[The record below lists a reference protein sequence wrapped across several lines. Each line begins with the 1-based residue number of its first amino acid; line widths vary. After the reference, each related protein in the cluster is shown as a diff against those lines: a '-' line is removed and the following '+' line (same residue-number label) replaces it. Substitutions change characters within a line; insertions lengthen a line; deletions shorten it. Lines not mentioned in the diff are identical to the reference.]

1 MVPITKQKLIQIE
14 LTNSC
19 INQCANCTRFVGHH
33 RKPFMMDIT
42 TFIKALESLD
52 GWKGGIG
59 IMGGEPTLHPE
70 FREILNIFR
79 DMVPDRRKRE
89 LWTAGY
95 KWKQYEKDIKETFDE
110 DLISFNDHTQ
120 TCGKHAPILASV
132 KDLIRNN
139 KEREFAIEN
148 CWVQPRWSSSIT
160 PFGCYFCEI
169 AGAMDILFTGGKN
182 AWPLEKGWW
191 KRSVKD
197 FEKQKKAICPNCG
210 INIPIG
216 DLNDHATYDV
226 ISKTNLDKLKKL
238 RSPKVMGG
246 NYALY
251 EKKWTLEMIK
261 AKYKKDAKP
270 WIWRSFKAH
279 TPEQVAA
286 HLGKNPDKKQG

>member
-33 RKPFMMDIT
+33 RKTFMMDIP
-42 TFIKALESLD
+42 TFKKALESLD
-52 GWKGGIG
+52 GWEGGIG

-70 FREILNIFR
+70 FRKILKIFR
-79 DMVPDRRKRE
+79 QMVPDKRKRE

-120 TCGKHAPILASV
+120 SCGKHAPILASV
-132 KDLIRNN
+132 KDLVRGDG
-139 KEREFAIEN
+139 ERKTIIDN

-169 AGAMDILFTGGKN
+169 AGAMDVLFYGGKN
-182 AWPLEKGWW
+182 AWPIEKDWW
-191 KRSVKD
+191 RREVKD
-197 FEKQKKAICPNCG
+197 FEKQKKLICPDCG
-210 INIPIG
+210 INVPIG
-216 DLNDHATYDV
+216 DLNDHATYDI
-226 ISKTNLDKLKKL
+226 ISRHNLHKLKML
-238 RSPKVMGG
+238 RSPKVIAG
-246 NYALY
+246 NYAQY
-251 EKKWTLEMIK
+251 NTPWTLDRIK
-261 AKYKKDAKP
+261 DKFKKDAKP

-286 HLGKNPDKKQG
+286 HLGKNTDKK

>member
-1 MVPITKQKLIQIE
+1 MMTVPV
-14 LTNSC
+14 
-19 INQCANCTRFVGHH
+19 FY
-33 RKPFMMDIT
+33 
-42 TFIKALESLD
+42 KALESLE

-70 FREILNIFR
+70 FKKILEIFR
-79 DMVPDRRKRE
+79 TLVPDKRKRE

-110 DLISFNDHTQ
+110 DLISYNDHTQ

-132 KDLIRNN
+132 RDLVRDP
-139 KEREFAIEN
+139 KEREAIIEN

-169 AGAMDILFTGGKN
+169 AGAMDIMLTGGKN

-191 KRSVKD
+191 ERSVKE
-197 FEKQKKAICPNCG
+197 FEKQKKSICPSCG

-216 DLNDHATYDV
+216 DLNDKATYDV
-226 ISKTNLDKLKKL
+226 ISKTNLEKLKKL
-238 RSPKVMGG
+238 KSPKVMGG

-251 EKKWTLEMIK
+251 EKKWNLKDIK
-261 AKYKKDAKP
+261 DKYKKDAKP
-270 WIWRSFKAH
+270 WIWRSFRAH
-279 TPEQVAA
+279 TPADVAS
-286 HLGKNPDKKQG
+286 HLGTNTDKKQG

>member
-33 RKPFMMDIT
+33 KKPFMMTVPI
-42 TFIKALESLD
+42 FIKALESLE

-70 FREILNIFR
+70 FKKILEIFR
-79 DMVPDRRKRE
+79 TLVPDKRKRE

-95 KWKQYEKDIKETFDE
+95 KWKQYEKDIEETFYNG
-110 DLISFNDHTQ
+110 LISFNDHTQ

-132 KDLIRNN
+132 NDLVRCRT
-139 KEREFAIEN
+139 ERETIIEN

-169 AGAMDILFTGGKN
+169 AGAMDIMFTGGKN
-182 AWPLEKGWW
+182 AWKIEKDWW
-191 KRSVKD
+191 KRDVKD
-197 FEKQKKAICPNCG
+197 FEKQKKEICPYCG

-216 DLNDHATYDV
+216 DLNDKATYDI
-226 ISKTNLDKLKKL
+226 ISNNNLERLRRL
-238 RSPKVMGG
+238 RSPKIISG
-246 NYALY
+246 NYARY
-251 EKKWTLEMIK
+251 NRKWTLQQIRDK
-261 AKYKKDAKP
+261 FKKDAKP
-270 WIWRSFKAH
+270 WVWRSFYAH
-279 TPEQVAA
+279 TPTDYKR
-286 HLGKNPDKKQG
+286 KNTDKKQG